1 MHPLSGMM
9 MPVMTMACIGFAVKE
24 NFAPFLMT
32 HPEILDHM
40 LTMDAVQKQHMIE
53 QFDEHELCDRA
64 IHYFSNDEIYLEN
77 HKIFYQHPLRK
88 VLYQMQIHL
97 DFLSSSWLQMPSE
110 EEALP
115 AAGHNGYRAVPAIPY
130 IFQKAP
136 E

>member
-9 MPVMTMACIGFAVKE
+9 MPVMTMVCIGFAVKE

-97 DFLSSSWLQMPSE
+97 DYIEFDDQDGNPFLPFLQRI
-110 EEALP
+110 
-115 AAGHNGYRAVPAIPY
+115 YRRFVLRDG
-130 IFQKAP
+130 K